1 MMQGDEIQAG
11 DIVFECPHCGKSLAI
26 EAAGAGMEV
35 PCTDCGQLVRVP
47 VPETELTPE
56 EAEDAIAELDAALN
70 SSADELVR
78 LREENEMLRERKA
91 YLEHVS
97 AINGERLS
105 KMAGLLDGVQRQLDE
120 LVALVADARTG
131 HAGRGAAD

>member
-1 MMQGDEIQAG
+1 MQGDEIQAG

-35 PCTDCGQLVRVP
+35 PCTDCGRPVRVP
-47 VPETELTPE
+47 VPETSLTPE
-56 EAEDAIAELDAALN
+56 EAEDAIAQLDAALN
-70 SSADELVR
+70 TSADELER
-78 LREENEMLRERKA
+78 LREENETLRERKA
-91 YLEHVS
+91 YLEHV
-97 AINGERLS
+97 AARNGERLA
-105 KMAGLLDGVQRQLDE
+105 KMADLLDGVQRQLDE

>member
-35 PCTDCGQLVRVP
+35 PCTDCGQRVRVP
-47 VPETELTPE
+47 VPGTELTPE
-56 EAEDAIAELDAALN
+56 EAEDAIAQLDAALN
-70 SSADELVR
+70 TSADELER
-78 LREENEMLRERKA
+78 LREENETLRERKA
-91 YLEHVS
+91 YLEHV
-97 AINGERLS
+97 AAVNGERLS
-105 KMAGLLDGVQRQLDE
+105 KMAELLDGVQRQLDE

-131 HAGRGAAD
+131 NAGRGAAD